1 MGLMSI
7 IMHSSWLLGTRC
19 GLPGAHQRFNA
30 DYLSSAYNLFSN
42 GAKHM
47 TLYAQESLRLVRL
60 LVGKM
65 VYRRHLL
72 NTEFSSC
79 FDKGD
84 GSRSSGKSIQSP
96 SPW

>member
-1 MGLMSI
+1 
-7 IMHSSWLLGTRC
+7 MHSSWLLGTRC
-19 GLPGAHQRFNA
+19 GLPGARQGITV

-42 GAKHM
+42 GAKDM
-47 TLYAQESLRLVRL
+47 TLYAQESLRLVRS
-60 LVGKM
+60 LVGEV

-72 NTEFSSC
+72 NTDFSSC
-79 FDKGD
+79 LDTGD